1 MIWNSAQDVIYNGLT
16 VYGVYAN
23 GVKVWPPAP
32 QTFDIE
38 CYGIAGASNSA
49 VALGMTATMYDEV
62 LYAQAPTVGSFTA
75 TGLPAG
81 SRIQCVMITTTGHT
95 ASAHL
100 TGLIIS
106 SRTRTTGSQSA
117 SSYFTYNSLAN
128 NAKISAGN
136 YGLFAF
142 TASGEFVPMGSTY
155 PSSQAYAPA
164 FMTYCP
170 NLPGQLASAQVSAQ
184 RTMAYCKGSE
194 SPTTTSVKYFN
205 SSLTY
210 SAVSTQASLSSTIW
224 KRDTTTN
231 SVKLSADIC
240 LGTTVT
246 QTTSML
252 SNSQTGLLTASNS
265 ASKTFAGTSFHPT
278 TTASGGSNLYTRR
291 NVSWQY
297 QEDTAYVNGSLTAT
311 WTATGIIA

>member
-1 MIWNSAQDVIYNGLT
+1 MIWNSAQDVIYNGAT

-32 QTFDIE
+32 QTFDVE
-38 CYGIAGASNSA
+38 CYGINGASNSA
-49 VALGMTATMYDEV
+49 VALGLTATMYDEV
-62 LYAQAPTVGSFTA
+62 LYTQVPTVGSFTA
-75 TGLPAG
+75 TGLPSGA
-81 SRIQCVMITTTGHT
+81 RIKCVMITTTGHT

-100 TGLIIS
+100 TGLTIS
-106 SRTRTTGSQSA
+106 SRSRETGSQSA

-136 YGLFAF
+136 YGLFTF

-164 FMTYCP
+164 YMTYCP
-170 NLPGQLASAQVSAQ
+170 SLPAQPNSAQLSSQ
-184 RTMAYCKGSE
+184 RTMAYCKGNA
-194 SPTTTSVKYFN
+194 SPTPTSVKYFN

-210 SAVSTQASLSSTIW
+210 SAVYTNASLSSTIY
-224 KRDTTTN
+224 KRNTTTN
-231 SVKLSADIC
+231 SVTLSADIC

-246 QTTSML
+246 QTTSRL
-252 SNSQTGLLTASNS
+252 NASQTGLLTASKS
-265 ASKTFAGTSFHPT
+265 AYKTFAGTSFHPT

-297 QEDTAYVNGSLTAT
+297 PEDTANVNGSLTAT

>member
-23 GVKVWPPAP
+23 GVKVWPPAI
-32 QTFDIE
+32 QLFDIE
-38 CYGIAGASNSA
+38 CYGIDGVSNSA
-49 VALGMTATMYDEV
+49 VALGLTATKYDEV
-62 LYAQAPTVGSFTA
+62 VYSHAPTVEPFTA
-75 TGLPAG
+75 TDIPAG

-95 ASAHL
+95 ASSHL
-100 TGLIIS
+100 TGLTIS

-170 NLPGQLASAQVSAQ
+170 NLPGQPASAQLSAQ
-184 RTMAYCKGSE
+184 RPMAYCRGDA
-194 SPTTTSVKYFN
+194 SPTTTAVKYFN

-210 SAVSTQASLSSTIW
+210 SAVSARASLSSTIY
-224 KRDTTTN
+224 KSKATTN
-231 SVKLSADIC
+231 SVTLSADIC

-246 QTTSML
+246 QTTSRL
-252 SNSQTGLLTASNS
+252 SAAQTGLLTASKS
-265 ASKTFAGTSFHPT
+265 AYKTFAGTSFRPT

-291 NVSWQY
+291 SVSWQY
-297 QEDTAYVNGSLTAT
+297 QEDTAKVNGSLTAT